1 MRDTIVSKDQLLQSV
16 DEIFP
21 GRRRKISL
29 RRALYTIYVRHAIAE
44 GRKQADLGQ
53 TIPHEKVMEDMWKQI
68 NTGLSGRVRRNG
80 GSVRSSRKS

>member
-1 MRDTIVSKDQLLQSV
+1 MQDLLVSKDQMLHSV
-16 DEIFP
+16 QELFQ
-21 GRRRKISL
+21 GRRKKMSL

-44 GRKQADLGQ
+44 GRHEADLGK

-68 NTGLSGRVRRNG
+68 NTGLSGRGRRNG